1 MFFCLFVFFTTQAQ
15 REINEGDM
23 PAARRHWLTACQ
35 WPYFGMVIWVT
46 IVLLLAIVGVVTGIV
61 VAVVLS

>member
-1 MFFCLFVFFTTQAQ
+1 MFFLYTQAQ

-35 WPYFGMVIWVT
+35 WPYFGMVIWVA
-46 IVLLLAIVGVVTGIV
+46 IVLPFAIVGVVTGIV
-61 VAVVLS
+61 VAVILS